1 MGSTLLYGRMTMRRK
16 MASLMVVLFLIVV
29 TILLQLYPRLIEASR
44 SELEFIYDS
53 LEVSGWLV
61 NTQGFEEPSLPV
73 ETWHAMLDLG
83 YIGEQHS
90 YSLLKA
96 YVPDTFEL
104 EMRWEGLPEEEQAR
118 LESYIKLADTAF
130 PDLSK
135 GVAVTDVLA
144 QGDLYRQLEEV
155 QWLEG
160 YDAACLESMENI
172 CLLPSYLG
180 HQPGD
185 LVPVILQPHHISK
198 ESNHLVIMVK
208 VVGVY
213 PNRLSSGGELILP
226 IGHYEQLCREKP
238 WQLYIHNMDF
248 TVADNRTLLDCKKAL
263 LALGLGAEESTV
275 RVSIDDRVFEGTA
288 APVRSNL
295 ELLEALYRFFFVA
308 VIAIG
313 FFLCFLLARGRK
325 PEYAVM
331 RLLGES
337 TTQVTVKALL
347 EQMILCACGIVL
359 GILILMSFGQG
370 SLNAVTCGIILVC
383 YTLGATLAVLL
394 TVRVNVM
401 EILRDK
407 E

>member
-29 TILLQLYPRLIEASR
+29 TILLQLYPQLIEASR

-118 LESYIKLADTAF
+118 LESYSKLADTAF

-160 YDAACLESMENI
+160 YDAACLESTENI

-248 TVADNRTLLDCKKAL
+248 TRS
-263 LALGLGAEESTV
+263 EEHTS
-275 RVSIDDRVFEGTA
+275 
-288 APVRSNL
+288 
-295 ELLEALYRFFFVA
+295 ELQSR
-308 VIAIG
+308 
-313 FFLCFLLARGRK
+313 
-325 PEYAVM
+325 
-331 RLLGES
+331 
-337 TTQVTVKALL
+337 
-347 EQMILCACGIVL
+347 
-359 GILILMSFGQG
+359 
-370 SLNAVTCGIILVC
+370 
-383 YTLGATLAVLL
+383 
-394 TVRVNVM
+394 
-401 EILRDK
+401 
-407 E
+407 